1 MITGS
6 AAPALRSF
14 PLFYFRLR
22 AFSIQRAQ
30 LSRSLE
36 KPRKVI
42 VIPKSKDQREIRI
55 RTVDD
60 TQVVVKIKIVHL

>member
-6 AAPALRSF
+6 AAPVLRSF

-22 AFSIQRAQ
+22 AFSIRRAQ